1 MTFLQYIS
9 TTVYRYYT
17 QLLTAVRVVVPIQLQ
32 SAIFIDADFRN
43 PKTLSDVDFRNP
55 STLTNAPFRNPKTLT
70 DGDFTTVT
78 EVI

>member
-1 MTFLQYIS
+1 MTLMQYIS

-17 QLLTAVRVVVPIQLQ
+17 KLYTAISAAFPIQLQ

-70 DGDFTTVT
+70 DGDFTTIT
-78 EVI
+78 EVV